1 MTTSFSTADKINIAV
16 GGVTLAIAASF
27 WIQRRYTTEFGGT
40 WADPIIL
47 VFGALGLALVV
58 LGVLRKPV
66 GGADEGEEESIPVRG
81 LVTAGVLLVAWVAAL
96 PYLGYVITS
105 ALFFLLTALSMRR
118 KRPGILGI
126 LLDVVI
132 AAVIVGAVYLIFT
145 EVLYVRLPGLR
156 F

>member
-1 MTTSFSTADKINIAV
+1 MTTSFTTADKINIAV

-27 WIQRRYTTEFGGT
+27 WVQRNHSTQFGGT

-58 LGVLRKPV
+58 LGVLRKHV
-66 GGADEGEEESIPVRG
+66 GGADADEEESIPVRG
-81 LVTAGVLLVAWVAAL
+81 LVTAGVLLVAWIAVL
-96 PYLGYVITS
+96 PFLGYVISS
-105 ALFFLLTALSMRR
+105 AVFFVLTALSMRR
-118 KRPGILGI
+118 KKPGILGI

-145 EVLYVRLPGLR
+145 EVLYVRLPG
-156 F
+156 FGF